1 MPFKKMDIFNSEQSY
16 KAELK
21 KELKKLDATPGDFY
35 FYDEVTLNGAAQSI
49 LIVGEAAPP
58 LLKELKS
65 KAKQR
70 AVGQC
75 SVKDGTLRLSLVK
88 GRMPEKKLKP
98 LMKGTQFGYELVA
111 VDLDAGGEAD
121 PDKRFLKRLQAVESR
136 FDKIKGRITDDERK
150 ELRILFGQIEEQ
162 KDTDQAQAAKTLIAL
177 NTRMEELI
185 KLIGGGK
192 EASKEE
198 TNAKTRLKATTA
210 RFDKVKGKIMDD
222 ERKALRQHF
231 GAVAEHF
238 EKGEWKQAYARLE
251 VLDKEMVGYVKAAL
265 ASDEQ
270 DAEKRSEEFA
280 QSDSGKAAKMLAS
293 RIKEEIAKLGKLET
307 AVTREAGVLKDL
319 QETLSGLTKAK
330 DISKKQQQVDAS
342 AERLEKAKQVLEQS
356 RGQLLK
362 NVEEMKAEKLEKE
375 KAFVTALGNI
385 KSRITA
391 LDEMLDS
398 VPVDQARSQIEA
410 LIKKQ
415 AEAQQWQEERIKAED
430 GGEGHG
436 TGRHGAQTGMERQAM
451 RASSQDGVTPD
462 QSGNSSG
469 TAQVTEKWNK
479 VKITYT
485 EEDGKRV
492 IANRSEV
499 EKQIAAS
506 FDRKQYSG
514 GNASMWATPVLE
526 KEAFDRATTIAAKFK
541 GFTHYATGK
550 KTQAN
555 QVTDE
560 LTSLTLKMGPPA
572 SAPGWGYAL
581 KRDGAAVS
589 LNDIKSAVSDFE
601 QGKSSLDEMFKA
613 LNVKLVE
620 KSGGGGVKMVPH
632 CLVVLTRSSTA
643 GDWKFKTHFP
653 DDRLGSSDIGWETER
668 NQSKGDVTFKQGTT
682 LTVWKNNKMP
692 N

>member
-1 MPFKKMDIFNSEQSY
+1 MPFKKMDIFDSRESY
-16 KAELK
+16 IAELK
-21 KELKKLDATPGDFY
+21 KELKRLDATASEFY
-35 FYDEVTLNGAAQSI
+35 FFDEVALNGATQSI
-49 LIVGEAAPP
+49 LIVGEVAAP

-65 KAKQR
+65 SAKQR
-70 AVGQC
+70 AAGQC
-75 SVKDGTLRLSLVK
+75 FVEDGTLKLSLVK
-88 GRMPEKKLKP
+88 GKMPDKKLKP
-98 LMKGTQFGYELVA
+98 MMKSARFKYKFIDADV
-111 VDLDAGGEAD
+111 DAGGLDDAAE
-121 PDKRFLKRLQAVESR
+121 RFENRFEMIQRR
-136 FDKIKGRITDDERK
+136 FDKIKSRITDDERK
-150 ELRILFGQIEEQ
+150 ELRIMFGQIVDR
-162 KDTDQAQAAKTLIAL
+162 KDRDRAKAAKTLFAL
-177 NTRMEELI
+177 NARMEDLI
-185 KLIGGGK
+185 KLIGDGK
-192 EASKEE
+192 EVSREE

-210 RFDKVKGKIMDD
+210 RFDKIKGKIMDD

-238 EKGEWKQAYARLE
+238 EKSEWKQAYARLE
-251 VLDKEMVGYVKAAL
+251 VLDKEMVDYVKAAL

-270 DAEKRSEEFA
+270 AAEERSKEFA
-280 QSDSGKAAKMLAS
+280 QSDSGKTAKMLAS
-293 RIKEEIAKLGKLET
+293 RIKAEITKLGKLET
-307 AVTREAGVLKDL
+307 AVTREADVLKDL
-319 QETLSGLTKAK
+319 QDTLAGLTQPK
-330 DISKKQQQVDAS
+330 DISKKQKQVDAS
-342 AERLEKAKQVLEQS
+342 AERLEKARQVLEQS
-356 RGQLLK
+356 RGELLK

-385 KSRITA
+385 ESRITA

-415 AEAQQWQEERIKAED
+415 AEAQQWQKERIKAED

-451 RASSQDGVTPD
+451 RASSSGGVTPD
-462 QSGNSSG
+462 QDGNSSG
-469 TAQVTEKWNK
+469 TAQVKAKWNK
-479 VKITYT
+479 VQITYT
-485 EEDGKRV
+485 EEHGKRV
-492 IANRSEV
+492 IANRAKV

-506 FDRKQYSG
+506 FDRTQYSG

-526 KEAFDRATTIAAKFK
+526 KEAFDRATAIAAKFR

-555 QVTDE
+555 QVTQE

-572 SAPGWGYAL
+572 SAPGWGYSL
-581 KRDGAAVS
+581 KRDGAAVE
-589 LNDIKSAVSDFE
+589 LGDIKSAISDFE
-601 QGKSSLDEMFKA
+601 QGKSSLDDMFKA

-620 KSGGGGVKMVPH
+620 KSGGGGVKMVPN

-653 DDRLGSSDIGWETER
+653 DDRLGSGDIGWETER

-692 N
+692 

>member
-1 MPFKKMDIFNSEQSY
+1 MPFKKMDIFSSEQSY
-16 KAELK
+16 KTELK

-35 FYDEVTLNGAAQSI
+35 FYDEVTLNGSAQSI

-98 LMKGTQFGYELVA
+98 LMKGTQFGYEIVA

-121 PDKRFLKRLQAVESR
+121 PDKRFLKRLQAVEGR

-162 KDTDQAQAAKTLIAL
+162 KDTDQEKAAKTLIAL

-238 EKGEWKQAYARLE
+238 EKGEWKQAYARME

-270 DAEKRSEEFA
+270 DAEKRSKDFA
-280 QSDSGKAAKMLAS
+280 QSDSGRAAKMLAS
-293 RIKEEIAKLGKLET
+293 RIKEETERLGKLET

-375 KAFVTALGNI
+375 KAFVTALSNI

-391 LDEMLDS
+391 LDDMLDS

-415 AEAQQWQEERIKAED
+415 AEAQQWQEERLEKEK

-451 RASSQDGVTPD
+451 RASSKKGVTPD
-462 QSGNSSG
+462 QPGNVAG
-469 TAQVTEKWNK
+469 TAKVTEEWNK
-479 VKITYT
+479 VEITYT
-485 EEDGKRV
+485 EEGGKRV
-492 IANRSEV
+492 IASKDKTLEEV
-499 EKQIAAS
+499 KNVFS
-506 FDRKQYSG
+506 RKQFSG
-514 GNASMWATPVLE
+514 GNTSMWATPVLE
-526 KEAFDRATTIAAKFK
+526 KEAFDRAMQIASKFK
-541 GFTHYATGK
+541 DFTHWTFGNEASAGNV
-550 KTQAN
+550 TQEFK
-555 QVTDE
+555 D
-560 LTSLTLKMGPPA
+560 LTLKLGKPA
-572 SAPGWGYAL
+572 SAPGWGYAF
-581 KRDGAAVS
+581 KRDGDAVD
-589 LNDIKSAVSDFE
+589 LEDIKAALSDFE
-601 QGKSSLDEMFKA
+601 NGKKTLDQTFKA
-613 LNVKLVE
+613 LNVKMVE
-620 KSGGGGVKMVPH
+620 KAGGDGVKMIPH
-632 CLVVLTRSSTA
+632 YRVVLTRSSNN
-643 GDWKFKTHFP
+643 GDWKLKTHFP
-653 DDRLGSSDIGWETER
+653 DDRLKNTDLGWETER
-668 NQSKGDVTFKQGTT
+668 DQSSGDVTFKKGTD
-682 LTVWKNNKMP
+682 LTVMKNSKFP
-692 N
+692 A